1 MEGVVSSSSDSS
13 PQISRAASTGS
24 KSGRSLGVLELWEP
38 VRDPWSHSLWE
49 PVRDPGSDEDTTA
62 VIEEAK
68 SRAAPVVDAQ
78 GGGGAKAKQPRDL
91 TVLWRNST
99 FRNSAQRLLEILDE
113 GPSES
118 PKSSLSATDVA
129 SSPRHML
136 RRSVRPGPAPP
147 RAASRPPSCASPLRG
162 SCARA
167 DALPRVSYASS
178 ILPID
183 V

>member
-1 MEGVVSSSSDSS
+1 
-13 PQISRAASTGS
+13 
-24 KSGRSLGVLELWEP
+24 VLELWEP